1 MEYLSFDNFE
11 DYGGSGVGEEAFR
24 RLEMKARR
32 LIDRMTHGRLASEK
46 TVRDNVKMCMF
57 ELIGAM
63 AASEAET
70 GYGGR
75 ELAAMSNDG
84 VSVTYAGNAGGFEK
98 RLADIVRMWLDSE
111 TTEDGVN
118 LMYAG
123 VD

>member
-1 MEYLSFDNFE
+1 MYVSYEEYMA
-11 DYGGSGVGEEAFR
+11 YGGTVGIIDFR
-24 RLEMKARR
+24 RFEAKARR
-32 LIDRMTHGRLASEK
+32 LIDRMTHGRCADEK
-46 TVRDNVKMCMF
+46 PVRESVRMCMF

-63 AASEAET
+63 AANEAEA

-98 RLADIVRMWLDSE
+98 RLTDIVRMWLDSE

-123 VD
+123 VN